1 MKISEALRKERQD
14 RNLKQKDMI
23 KHLAISKSHYSQI
36 EHGKHRIYADN
47 LLKMLA
53 DNNIDYQHFFDE
65 VAPRYG
71 FRNEN
76 SELQKE
82 MSQAFYEA
90 DLKKAE
96 MLKDK
101 ILQQNFPMEYKLH
114 ALLIVAEL
122 KKTKLDAK
130 TQKEILQSMF
140 SQNDWTKNRDTLRI
154 FGNAMK
160 YFDKSVRRTL
170 MQSVLRTYKNIN
182 NFSDGEII
190 RIATI
195 CVNYLFNIDD
205 KHDFQD
211 KEVEQIFLLL
221 KSLEPIPAF
230 LMYKLLGKFY
240 LAISKDQK
248 EHAKEIKDSLK
259 LAGYTE
265 IAKRL
270 VI

>member
-23 KHLAISKSHYSQI
+23 KNLAISKSHYSQI
-36 EHGKHRIYADN
+36 EHGKHRIYAED

-53 DNNIDYQHFFDE
+53 DNNIDYHHFFDE
-65 VAPRYG
+65 VAPSYG
-71 FRNEN
+71 FRNDN

-82 MSQAFYEA
+82 
-90 DLKKAE
+90 
-96 MLKDK
+96 
-101 ILQQNFPMEYKLH
+101 ILQLM
-114 ALLIVAEL
+114 V
-122 KKTKLDAK
+122 
-130 TQKEILQSMF
+130 
-140 SQNDWTKNRDTLRI
+140 SQNDWTKNRDALRI

-170 MQSVLRTYKNIN
+170 MQSVLRTYKRID
-182 NFSDGEII
+182 NFSDEEII
-190 RIATI
+190 RVVTI
-195 CVNYLFNIDD
+195 CVNYLFNVDD
-205 KHDFQD
+205 KHDFNNT
-211 KEVEQIFLLL
+211 EVKQIFLLL
-221 KSLEPIPAF
+221 QSLEPIPAF
-230 LMYKLLGKFY
+230 LMYKSLGKFY
-240 LAISKDQK
+240 SAVSKDRK

>member
-1 MKISEALRKERQD
+1 
-14 RNLKQKDMI
+14 
-23 KHLAISKSHYSQI
+23 
-36 EHGKHRIYADN
+36 
-47 LLKMLA
+47 
-53 DNNIDYQHFFDE
+53 
-65 VAPRYG
+65 
-71 FRNEN
+71 
-76 SELQKE
+76 
-82 MSQAFYEA
+82 
-90 DLKKAE
+90 
-96 MLKDK
+96 
-101 ILQQNFPMEYKLH
+101 
-114 ALLIVAEL
+114 VAEL

-130 TQKEILQSMF
+130 TQKEILQLMF
-140 SQNDWTKNRDTLRI
+140 SQNDWTKNRDALRI

-182 NFSDGEII
+182 NFSDREII

-240 LAISKDQK
+240 LAVSKGQK

>member
-1 MKISEALRKERQD
+1 MRISEALRKERKD

-96 MLKDK
+96 ILKDK
-101 ILQQNFPMEYKLH
+101 IFQL
-114 ALLIVAEL
+114 
-122 KKTKLDAK
+122 
-130 TQKEILQSMF
+130 
-140 SQNDWTKNRDTLRI
+140 
-154 FGNAMK
+154 
-160 YFDKSVRRTL
+160 
-170 MQSVLRTYKNIN
+170 NIN
-182 NFSDGEII
+182 
-190 RIATI
+190 
-195 CVNYLFNIDD
+195 YM
-205 KHDFQD
+205 H
-211 KEVEQIFLLL
+211 
-221 KSLEPIPAF
+221 
-230 LMYKLLGKFY
+230 Y
-240 LAISKDQK
+240 
-248 EHAKEIKDSLK
+248 
-259 LAGYTE
+259 
-265 IAKRL
+265 
-270 VI
+270 

>member
-36 EHGKHRIYADN
+36 EHGKHRIYAED

-53 DNNIDYQHFFDE
+53 DNNIDYHHFFDE
-65 VAPRYG
+65 VAPSYG
-71 FRNEN
+71 FRNDN

-90 DLKKAE
+90 DVKKAE

-170 MQSVLRTYKNIN
+170 MQSVLRTY
-182 NFSDGEII
+182 
-190 RIATI
+190 
-195 CVNYLFNIDD
+195 
-205 KHDFQD
+205 
-211 KEVEQIFLLL
+211 
-221 KSLEPIPAF
+221 
-230 LMYKLLGKFY
+230 
-240 LAISKDQK
+240 
-248 EHAKEIKDSLK
+248 
-259 LAGYTE
+259 
-265 IAKRL
+265 
-270 VI
+270 